1 MSWMKGYISEHLDNI
16 VNALENPYDTI
27 KQAVRK
33 TIKLFLIISLGIQDR
48 VD

>member
-33 TIKLFLIISLGIQDR
+33 TQLNYS
-48 VD
+48 